1 MMDAGSFT
9 HFASGFLAVLGAAAL
24 RSILL
29 ACVAGILLASF
40 RVKNVSV
47 RLAVWK
53 LTLWSALAMPLLA
66 LLLPPVQFALPG
78 VVSAQLER
86 FSSGGDADS
95 HTNSQ
100 LRVSGGGAVKA
111 NHSSRLVHSE
121 RADVS
126 AGRAG
131 DAMQR
136 GTGSAVSMAGFSRGE
151 TSDVK
156 SLESVGRLDRGG
168 SR

>member
-86 FSSGGDADS
+86 FSSGAEAELQ
-95 HTNSQ
+95 TKSQ
-100 LRVSGGGAVKA
+100 LRVAAAGATHA
-111 NHSSRLVHSE
+111 DHSSRFVRSE
-121 RADVS
+121 LADDS
-126 AGRAG
+126 
-131 DAMQR
+131 
-136 GTGSAVSMAGFSRGE
+136 
-151 TSDVK
+151 
-156 SLESVGRLDRGG
+156 
-168 SR
+168 